1 MHSKRICMIFFS
13 RALRSVFSLK
23 MLLLPIFFVHVCF
36 AVLRCLECA
45 QVTQISPSTK
55 HPFAAW
61 LVKITQ
67 VGAYLILVIS
77 IIMEKLTIIPQ
88 DLTREQ
94 LLGSTWMHGMESCLS
109 LRMVSLLVWLPK
121 DFLEKPFSLLFH
133 QLQPEQKWSC
143 NAVPLHPFLYN
154 TFVVPPLVR
163 TCQMCNPWSFCQFPL
178 ASSDIFAMNLIG
190 SSRFICLQNNPA
202 SCGEGNFRL
211 SLMNILWGSK
221 KKLKLRTFLTLSVAN
236 LTSALVSSEHFKMY
250 VTDECWSI
258 SSWNILC

>member
-1 MHSKRICMIFFS
+1 MSPSILKYYCNHKYGVEALRSTVKGYFFS

-23 MLLLPIFFVHVCF
+23 MLLLPIFFFVDVCF

-45 QVTQISPSTK
+45 RVTQISPSTK
-55 HPFAAW
+55 RHFAAW

-121 DFLEKPFSLLFH
+121 DFLEKPFSL
-133 QLQPEQKWSC
+133 
-143 NAVPLHPFLYN
+143 
-154 TFVVPPLVR
+154 
-163 TCQMCNPWSFCQFPL
+163 
-178 ASSDIFAMNLIG
+178 
-190 SSRFICLQNNPA
+190 
-202 SCGEGNFRL
+202 
-211 SLMNILWGSK
+211 
-221 KKLKLRTFLTLSVAN
+221 
-236 LTSALVSSEHFKMY
+236 
-250 VTDECWSI
+250 
-258 SSWNILC
+258 